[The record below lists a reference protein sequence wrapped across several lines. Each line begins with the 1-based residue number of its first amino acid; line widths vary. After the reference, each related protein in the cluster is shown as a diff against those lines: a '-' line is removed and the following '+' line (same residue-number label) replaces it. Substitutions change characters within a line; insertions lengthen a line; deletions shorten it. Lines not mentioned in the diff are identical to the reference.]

1 MFKYSFFCLC
11 FLLINCVNVVSVDD
25 SDYVDSLDGFNNV
38 FVLKKT
44 KKPYV
49 LKSEINIPE
58 NKTLII
64 SDGVKI
70 IIKKGGAIINN
81 GFLIFGNNNNDSLFF
96 YKNDL
101 LNNYKSTYNIIV
113 DSKNKKFI
121 ISGEGDLFIKNSF
134 FKNVYIKS
142 YGDFN
147 LNKSLFI
154 NSNIELDSSEV
165 FIKNSFFKNL
175 KLTLNNSIINLSK
188 SIFINSKEFFH
199 INNSKNLNI
208 NNCYFLNNNGFVF
221 SENFNGGI
229 LNNIFLKNKK
239 TCVFNKNKGYF
250 KIYNNLFINNI
261 NVINKTDSCNLYLLN
276 NTIDNNSLVINIDTY
291 KNFILSKNNIYSDN
305 KIINN
310 NLTHSYCISNT
321 DTLKGYFNKY
331 ADPLY
336 INKSQFNYK
345 LKSNSEALRSGNNNI
360 NLGANLNNLYNIKY
374 LK

>member
-1 MFKYSFFCLC
+1 MFRYSFFCLC
-11 FLLINCVNVVSVDD
+11 FLFINCVNVVSIDD
-25 SDYVDSLDGFNNV
+25 SDYIDSLYGFNNV
-38 FVLKKT
+38 FILKKT

-70 IIKKGGAIINN
+70 TVKKGGSIVNN
-81 GFLIFGNNNNDSLFF
+81 GFLIFGNNSDSLFF

-101 LNNYKSTYNIIV
+101 LNNYESNYNIVV
-113 DSKNKKFI
+113 DSKNKNTI
-121 ISGEGDLFIKNSF
+121 ISGGGNFNIKNSF
-134 FKNVYIKS
+134 FKNVSIKS
-142 YGDFN
+142 GGNFN
-147 LNKSLFI
+147 IKKSLFI
-154 NSNIELDSSEV
+154 NSNIELYYSEV
-165 FIKNSFFKNL
+165 FMKNSFFENL
-175 KLTLNNSIINLSK
+175 KLTLTNSVINLNK
-188 SIFINSKEFFH
+188 NIFINSNDSFY
-199 INNSKNLNI
+199 INNSKNFNI

-221 SENFNGGI
+221 SENFNGNI
-229 LNNIFLKNKK
+229 LNNIFFKNKK

-250 KIYNNLFINNI
+250 KLYNNLFINNE
-261 NVINKTDSCNLYLLN
+261 NVINKSDSCNLYILN

-291 KNFILSKNNIYSDN
+291 KNFILSKNNIYSYN
-305 KIINN
+305 KNINN

-321 DTLKGYFNKY
+321 DSLKGYFNKY

-336 INKSQFNYK
+336 INKFQFNYK
-345 LKSNSEALRSGNNNI
+345 LKYNSEALRSGNNNI